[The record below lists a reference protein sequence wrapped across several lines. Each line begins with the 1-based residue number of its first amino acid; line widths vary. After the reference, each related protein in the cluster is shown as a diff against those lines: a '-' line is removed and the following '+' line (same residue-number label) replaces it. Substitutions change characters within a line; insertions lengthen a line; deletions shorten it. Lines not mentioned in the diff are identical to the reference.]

1 VATLEAIVANL
12 KTNLSDVDAREAAA
26 EAATMVEVNTFY
38 LLWAG
43 ALVFLMQAGFAV
55 LSAGSIRTKNV
66 KNILLKN
73 LLDACMGAVGW
84 YTLGYGFAYQN
95 DDNANPFIGGG
106 PSTFAL
112 SGEDDTKGEFAHG
125 YGYITWWFQYAFAAA
140 AATIVS
146 GAVAERCELVAYLV
160 YTFLITSF
168 IYPVVVHWVWD
179 TNGFLCAWGPNAIGR
194 FTDGEGTEQV
204 VGMIDFA
211 GSGVVHMTGGFAA
224 LMGAKILGRRIGRFE
239 EPEHLYQ
246 GHSSTL
252 QVLGTFLLWFGW
264 YGFNPGSTLAAH
276 GTALGADFNDPT
288 AGTAAAAR
296 SAVTTT
302 LSAAVAGISGLF
314 IKRFLP
320 PFLGGSP
327 GTYDL
332 GHTCN
337 SLLGGLVA
345 ITAGCSVV
353 APYGAIVIGFI
364 AAWVYHGASCL
375 MRKLWIDDPLDAFAV
390 HGACGAF
397 GCIMIGF
404 FATKEYAY
412 APDCGV
418 FYGGN
423 GTLLGVQIAG
433 VVIEILWVTT
443 LSGIMFMVLKLA
455 GILRVS
461 EEDERVG
468 ADVSKHGGEAYP
480 EMVAKAKAADA
491 PKSATVQLGL
501 TDQKPK
507 TEGV

>member
-1 VATLEAIVANL
+1 
-12 KTNLSDVDAREAAA
+12 
-26 EAATMVEVNTFY
+26 M
-38 LLWAG
+38 
-43 ALVFLMQAGFAV
+43 
-55 LSAGSIRTKNV
+55 
-66 KNILLKN
+66 
-73 LLDACMGAVGW
+73 
-84 YTLGYGFAYQN
+84 
-95 DDNANPFIGGG
+95 
-106 PSTFAL
+106 
-112 SGEDDTKGEFAHG
+112 
-125 YGYITWWFQYAFAAA
+125 
-140 AATIVS
+140 
-146 GAVAERCELVAYLV
+146 

-194 FTDGEGTEQV
+194 FTDGDGAEQI

-252 QVLGTFLLWFGW
+252 QARDTPATPPPAAPRPPPTPRRRRARLTAPPPLVPRQVLGTFLLWFGW
-264 YGFNPGSTLAAH
+264 YGFNPGSTLMAH
-276 GTALGADFNDPT
+276 GTINDPQG
-288 AGTAAAAR
+288 GTAAAAR

-353 APYGAIVIGFI
+353 TPYGAIVIGFI
-364 AAWVYHGASCL
+364 AGWVYHGASCL

>member
-1 VATLEAIVANL
+1 
-12 KTNLSDVDAREAAA
+12 
-26 EAATMVEVNTFY
+26 M
-38 LLWAG
+38 
-43 ALVFLMQAGFAV
+43 
-55 LSAGSIRTKNV
+55 
-66 KNILLKN
+66 
-73 LLDACMGAVGW
+73 
-84 YTLGYGFAYQN
+84 
-95 DDNANPFIGGG
+95 
-106 PSTFAL
+106 
-112 SGEDDTKGEFAHG
+112 
-125 YGYITWWFQYAFAAA
+125 
-140 AATIVS
+140 
-146 GAVAERCELVAYLV
+146 

-194 FTDGEGTEQV
+194 FTDGDGAEQV

-252 QVLGTFLLWFGW
+252 QARATPATPPPAAPRPPSNPPVDAAPGSPHHRPSSRAQVLGTFLLWFGW

-276 GTALGADFNDPT
+276 GTLNDPT
-288 AGTAAAAR
+288 VGTAAAAR

>member
-1 VATLEAIVANL
+1 MPATVEERLAWLEGNLTQVRANDAGDGSPLFLAAADADTFWLIWAGVTVFFMQCGFGMLEAGSVRA
-12 KTNLSDVDAREAAA
+12 K
-26 EAATMVEVNTFY
+26 NT
-38 LLWAG
+38 
-43 ALVFLMQAGFAV
+43 
-55 LSAGSIRTKNV
+55 R
-66 KNILLKN
+66 NIMIKN
-73 LLDACMGAVGW
+73 LLDACLGAIIWFGVG
-84 YTLGYGFAYQN
+84 YAVAY
-95 DDNANPFIGGG
+95 DGMNPFIGVADETGF
-106 PSTFAL
+106 PSFVLYQGHGATE
-112 SGEDDTKGEFAHG
+112 SAHG
-125 YGYITWWFQYAFAAA
+125 SNWAGWWFQYVFAAA
-140 AATIVS
+140 ATTIVS
-146 GAVAERCELVAYLV
+146 GAVAERAQLIAYLT
-160 YTFLITSF
+160 YTCAITCF
-168 IYPVVVHWVWD
+168 VYPVVVHWVWSSGGWLSCF
-179 TNGFLCAWGPNAIGR
+179 NGA
-194 FTDGEGTEQV
+194 GEGGANV
-204 VGMIDFA
+204 ALRGGMIDFA
-211 GSGVVHMTGGFAA
+211 GSGVVHMTGGVAA
-224 LMGAKILGRRIGRFE
+224 LCGAKIIGPRSGRFVE
-239 EPEHLYQ
+239 RKPVPMP
-246 GHSSTL
+246 GHSSVL
-252 QVLGTFLLWFGW
+252 QVLGTFTLWMGW

-276 GTALGADFNDPT
+276 GTLNDPT
-288 AGTAAAAR
+288 VGTAAAAR

-353 APYGAIVIGFI
+353 TPYGAIVIGFI

>member
-1 VATLEAIVANL
+1 
-12 KTNLSDVDAREAAA
+12 
-26 EAATMVEVNTFY
+26 M
-38 LLWAG
+38 
-43 ALVFLMQAGFAV
+43 
-55 LSAGSIRTKNV
+55 
-66 KNILLKN
+66 
-73 LLDACMGAVGW
+73 
-84 YTLGYGFAYQN
+84 
-95 DDNANPFIGGG
+95 
-106 PSTFAL
+106 
-112 SGEDDTKGEFAHG
+112 
-125 YGYITWWFQYAFAAA
+125 
-140 AATIVS
+140 
-146 GAVAERCELVAYLV
+146 
-160 YTFLITSF
+160 
-168 IYPVVVHWVWD
+168 
-179 TNGFLCAWGPNAIGR
+179 
-194 FTDGEGTEQV
+194 
-204 VGMIDFA
+204 
-211 GSGVVHMTGGFAA
+211 
-224 LMGAKILGRRIGRFE
+224 
-239 EPEHLYQ
+239 
-246 GHSSTL
+246 
-252 QVLGTFLLWFGW
+252 LGTFILWFGW

-276 GTALGADFNDPT
+276 GTLNDPT
-288 AGTAAAAR
+288 VGTAAAAR

-461 EEDERVG
+461 EEDERGG
-468 ADVSKHGGEAYP
+468 AVVSELGGGAYP
-480 EMVAKAKAADA
+480 EMVARAKR
-491 PKSATVQLGL
+491 PTPPSTVRLGL
-501 TDQKPK
+501 TDQAED
-507 TEGV
+507 EGV

>member
-1 VATLEAIVANL
+1 
-12 KTNLSDVDAREAAA
+12 
-26 EAATMVEVNTFY
+26 M
-38 LLWAG
+38 
-43 ALVFLMQAGFAV
+43 
-55 LSAGSIRTKNV
+55 
-66 KNILLKN
+66 
-73 LLDACMGAVGW
+73 
-84 YTLGYGFAYQN
+84 
-95 DDNANPFIGGG
+95 
-106 PSTFAL
+106 
-112 SGEDDTKGEFAHG
+112 
-125 YGYITWWFQYAFAAA
+125 
-140 AATIVS
+140 
-146 GAVAERCELVAYLV
+146 

-194 FTDGEGTEQV
+194 FTDGDGAEQI

-252 QVLGTFLLWFGW
+252 QARDTPATPPPAAPRPPSTPLVDGA
-264 YGFNPGSTLAAH
+264 PGSPRAAPRRARRCSARSSCGSA
-276 GTALGADFNDPT
+276 GTASTWLDPRGPRH
-288 AGTAAAAR
+288 AQRPDGGTAAAAR

-491 PKSATVQLGL
+491 PTSATVQLGL